1 MEVIKAQM
9 QKDEAPPP
17 VAPHAPAHGIQQ
29 PSTLIAAHNMN
40 NNSIDMKR
48 GQRPVSNVGIRHAGL
63 AAPS

>member
-9 QKDEAPPP
+9 QKEETPPP

-29 PSTLIAAHNMN
+29 PNSLIGVHDLSN
-40 NNSIDMKR
+40 NIADIKR
-48 GQRPVSNVGIRHAGL
+48 GPRPVSNVSLRQSGL

>member
-9 QKDEAPPP
+9 QKEEVPPP

-29 PSTLIAAHNMN
+29 PSTLIAANSMN
-40 NNSIDMKR
+40 NNNIDMKR
-48 GQRPVSNVGIRHAGL
+48 APRPVSNVGMRHSGL